1 MLNFLRYGWP
11 RRALLMLWPHLPGS
25 IGDRLLNF
33 LYPDDLTNAVWL
45 PKSQV
50 EVEHDGGQERFV
62 TVTLPE
68 WLAKEKGLI

>member
-1 MLNFLRYGWP
+1 MSHRSDLVDIT
-11 RRALLMLWPHLPGS
+11 ALLLGETDKAIRIDGGHEAP
-25 IGDRLLNF
+25 
-33 LYPDDLTNAVWL
+33 VWL

-50 EVEHDGGQERFV
+50 EYERNGDGSTF